1 MIPSSSERDGL
12 DKGSSTMKD
21 SLRVLAR
28 IGSPTALLMLIAA
41 VTSAPAWAQGKID
54 QKLMQPYLGVL
65 APDCSNYML
74 PQLKNLGD
82 SLVVQDGGKA
92 VLTGRNVKPAPTYFG
107 ATPPAEFETAFTSE
121 VAGGEALVFVFYR
134 NASGLFAAVEGGP
147 KVMAA
152 LPAAFK
158 GKRARHCDPNR
169 NAAPGTAAGPSVQAK
184 ADPNK
189 FNGYALTE
197 LSASGLLFNK
207 KAKETY
213 YKALGPLNKEP
224 WLAKL
229 DGPSS
234 ENMAVK
240 VAGADYVKLYTCKN
254 HDCFENNVVLLY
266 SGAQD
271 VVYGKVYQKGKS
283 TLIGSPPPAVA
294 AELETL
300 WKKQFRSQPK

>member
-1 MIPSSSERDGL
+1 MGGIMNGL
-12 DKGSSTMKD
+12 IQS
-21 SLRVLAR
+21 
-28 IGSPTALLMLIAA
+28 ALLILA

-54 QKLMQPYLGVL
+54 KKLMQVYGGVL

-74 PQLKNLGD
+74 PQLKYLGD

-92 VLTGRNVKPAPTYFG
+92 VLTGRNVKAAPAYFG
-107 ATPPAEFETAFTSE
+107 TTPPPEFETALTSE

-152 LPAAFK
+152 LPAPLK

-169 NAAPGTAAGPSVQAK
+169 NIAPGTAGPTGQAK

-189 FNGYALTE
+189 PFKGYALTE
-197 LSASGLLFNK
+197 LTAAGLLYNA
-207 KAKETY
+207 KAKATY
-213 YKALGPLNKEP
+213 HKALGPLSKEP
-224 WLAKL
+224 WLAQL

-234 ENMAVK
+234 ENKAVK
-240 VAGADYVKLYTCKN
+240 VAGADYVLVSTCKN
-254 HDCFENNVVLLY
+254 HDCAENNVVLLY
-266 SGAQD
+266 SSAQD
-271 VVYGKVYQKGKS
+271 VVYGKVYQRGKS

-294 AELETL
+294 AELEKL
-300 WKKQFRSQPK
+300 WKAEHRRGR

>member
-1 MIPSSSERDGL
+1 MN
-12 DKGSSTMKD
+12 
-21 SLRVLAR
+21 SLIQGAVLMVA
-28 IGSPTALLMLIAA
+28 I
-41 VTSAPAWAQGKID
+41 TSASAWAQSKSD
-54 QKLMQPYLGVL
+54 MKLMLPYLGVL

-92 VLTGRNVKPAPTYFG
+92 VLTGRNVKPAPKYFG
-107 ATPPAEFETAFTSE
+107 ATPPPEFETAFTSE
-121 VAGGEALVFVFYR
+121 IAGGEALVFVYYR

-169 NAAPGTAAGPSVQAK
+169 NVAPGATAAAAGTAASAGTGNSAK
-184 ADPNK
+184 IFK
-189 FNGYALTE
+189 GYALTE
-197 LSASGLLFNK
+197 LSAAGLLYNA
-207 KAKETY
+207 KAKEIY
-213 YKALGPLNKEP
+213 YKALGPLVKEP

-234 ENMAVK
+234 EGQAMK
-240 VAGADYVKLYTCKN
+240 VANDDYVMLYTCKN
-254 HDCFENNVVLLY
+254 HDCYDNNVVLLW
-266 SGAQD
+266 SGIQN
-271 VVYGKVYQKGKS
+271 VVYGKVNQKGRS
-283 TLIGSPPPAVA
+283 TLIGNPPPAVA
-294 AELETL
+294 AELEKL

>member
-1 MIPSSSERDGL
+1 
-12 DKGSSTMKD
+12 MKR
-21 SLRVLAR
+21 LLQCA
-28 IGSPTALLMLIAA
+28 TLALLA
-41 VTSAPAWAQGKID
+41 TSSVAWAQSKSEI
-54 QKLMQPYLGVL
+54 QRMLPWLGVL

-92 VLTGRNVKPAPTYFG
+92 VLTGRNVKPAPKYFG
-107 ATPPAEFETAFTSE
+107 ATPPPEFETAFTSE
-121 VAGGEALVFVFYR
+121 AAGGEALVFVYYR

-158 GKRARHCDPNR
+158 GKRSRHCDPNR
-169 NAAPGTAAGPSVQAK
+169 NAVPGAGVPSEQAK

-189 FNGYALTE
+189 FKGYALTE
-197 LSASGLLFNK
+197 LSAAGLLYNA
-207 KAKETY
+207 KAKEIY
-213 YKALGPLNKEP
+213 YKALGPLVKEP

-234 ENMAVK
+234 EGQAMK
-240 VAGADYVKLYTCKN
+240 VADADYVMLYTCKN
-254 HDCFENNVVLLY
+254 HDCYDNNVVLLW
-266 SGAQD
+266 SGVQD
-271 VVYGKVYQKGKS
+271 VVYGKVVQRGKS
-283 TLIGSPPPAVA
+283 TLIGNPPPAVA
-294 AELETL
+294 ADLEKL

>member
-1 MIPSSSERDGL
+1 MNRL
-12 DKGSSTMKD
+12 VHCTT
-21 SLRVLAR
+21 LVLAA
-28 IGSPTALLMLIAA
+28 IS
-41 VTSAPAWAQGKID
+41 SAAWAQGKID
-54 QKLMQPYLGVL
+54 QKLMQVYGGVL
-65 APDCSNYML
+65 APDCSNYLL
-74 PQLKNLGD
+74 PQLKYLGD

-92 VLTGRNVKPAPTYFG
+92 VLTGRNVKAAPTYFG
-107 ATPPAEFETAFTSE
+107 TTRPPEFETALTSE

-169 NAAPGTAAGPSVQAK
+169 NIAPGTGSPSAQAK

-189 FNGYALTE
+189 FKGYTLTE
-197 LSASGLLFNK
+197 LSASGLLYNA

-213 YKALGPLNKEP
+213 YKALGPLSKEP

-234 ENMAVK
+234 ENKAVK
-240 VAGADYVKLYTCKN
+240 VAGADYVLVSTCKN
-254 HDCFENNVVLLY
+254 HDCFENSVVLLY

-271 VVYGKVYQKGKS
+271 VVYGKVYQRGKS
-283 TLIGSPPPAVA
+283 TLIGSPPPAIA
-294 AELETL
+294 TELERL
-300 WKKQFRSQPK
+300 WKTEFRKQQK

>member
-1 MIPSSSERDGL
+1 MNRLIRSA
-12 DKGSSTMKD
+12 
-21 SLRVLAR
+21 VL
-28 IGSPTALLMLIAA
+28 IVA
-41 VTSAPAWAQGKID
+41 VASVPAWAQSKREL
-54 QKLMQPYLGVL
+54 QQMQPYLGVL
-65 APDCSNYML
+65 APDCSNYLL
-74 PQLKNLGD
+74 PQLKHFGD

-92 VLTGRNVKPAPTYFG
+92 VLTGRNVKPVPKYFG

-121 VAGGEALVFVFYR
+121 VAGGDALVFVYYR

-169 NAAPGTAAGPSVQAK
+169 NAVPGAAAGPSAQAK

-197 LSASGLLFNK
+197 LSASGLLYNA
-207 KAKETY
+207 KAKEVY
-213 YKALGPLNKEP
+213 YKTLGPLVKES

-234 ENMAVK
+234 EGQAMK
-240 VAGADYVKLYTCKN
+240 VADADYVMLYTCKN
-254 HDCFENNVVLLY
+254 HDCYDNNVVLLW
-266 SGAQD
+266 SGVQH
-271 VVYGKVYQKGKS
+271 VVYGKVYQRGKS
-283 TLIGSPPPAVA
+283 ILIGNPSPAVV
-294 AELETL
+294 AELEKL